1 MTWGIILYGSLGQ
14 YYSFVM
20 ADDTLYNPMKK
31 GMHDSGMNILGG
43 KSGISDIEIDLISDK
58 TSNLIKKLNE
68 NKPINLEEELQN
80 IF

>member
-1 MTWGIILYGSLGQ
+1 MTWGIILYGSFGQ